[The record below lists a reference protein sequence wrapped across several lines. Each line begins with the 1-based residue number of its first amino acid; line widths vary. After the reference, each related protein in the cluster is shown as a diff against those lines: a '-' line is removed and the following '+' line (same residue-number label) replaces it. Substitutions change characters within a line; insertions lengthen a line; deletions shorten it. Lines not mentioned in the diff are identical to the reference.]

1 MKEMPLTNQMNKYA
15 HVPVHNGNIC
25 IYKNKDSFCFWFFAV
40 KLIAAK
46 LKRNFCTIQYA
57 NEQQMAFQWK

>member
-1 MKEMPLTNQMNKYA
+1 MFMCQFLAEILFIIIKTTTTETQIF
-15 HVPVHNGNIC
+15 V
-25 IYKNKDSFCFWFFAV
+25 FAV

-46 LKRNFCTIQYA
+46 LKRNRTIQYA